1 MQPVSAMRGGA
12 EVELNACVGDGLG
25 LVGSTGAGVETSTS
39 ERTSKRLAEAKREEV
54 IGKGS

>member
-12 EVELNACVGDGLG
+12 EVELNACVGDGLELG
-25 LVGSTGAGVETSTS
+25 GSTGAGVETSMS
-39 ERTSKRLAEAKREEV
+39 ERTSKRLAEAKREGV

>member
-12 EVELNACVGDGLG
+12 EVELNACVGDGLELG
-25 LVGSTGAGVETSTS
+25 GSTGAGVETSMS
-39 ERTSKRLAEAKREEV
+39 ESTSKRLTEAKREGV

>member
-12 EVELNACVGDGLG
+12 EVELNACVGDGLELG
-25 LVGSTGAGVETSTS
+25 GSTGAGVETSMS
-39 ERTSKRLAEAKREEV
+39 ESTSKLLTEAKREGV

>member
-12 EVELNACVGDGLG
+12 EVELNACVGDGLELG
-25 LVGSTGAGVETSTS
+25 GSTGAGVETSMS
-39 ERTSKRLAEAKREEV
+39 ESTSKRLTEAKQEGV

>member
-12 EVELNACVGDGLG
+12 EVELNACVGDGLELG
-25 LVGSTGAGVETSTS
+25 GSTGAGVEILMS
-39 ERTSKRLAEAKREEV
+39 ESTSKRLTEAKREGV